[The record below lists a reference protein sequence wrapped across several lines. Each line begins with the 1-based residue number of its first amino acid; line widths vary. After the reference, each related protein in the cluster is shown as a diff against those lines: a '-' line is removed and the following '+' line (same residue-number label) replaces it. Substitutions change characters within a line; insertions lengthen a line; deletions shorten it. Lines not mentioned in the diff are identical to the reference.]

1 MKGKGALPGHTA
13 RRSGGWRAHTQPQL
27 GPQPCLRSDPAT
39 AGDPAGPGGL
49 ALRPPA
55 SPRRG
60 RQGLRC
66 GVVTAPVSGNGP
78 PRRGE
83 VRTERGVGRLP
94 AGAWGLGASPQG
106 GGGHSSARRTLDRQ
120 ALAPQS
126 PAWSMDFELGIFQ
139 NSPLSHPA
147 PRVLA
152 LEGRADGPRVVL
164 VPRAAK
170 STALSPGLRHRSPPV
185 SSERGITSAK
195 FTSSSAPPSTCVNRE
210 TVHRLTV

>member
-13 RRSGGWRAHTQPQL
+13 RRSGGRRAHTQPQL
-27 GPQPCLRSDPAT
+27 GPQLCLRSDPAT

-60 RQGLRC
+60 REGLRC

-152 LEGRADGPRVVL
+152 LKGRAGPGRGGRTVRVSSWCREPPNPPPSGPGSV
-164 VPRAAK
+164 
-170 STALSPGLRHRSPPV
+170 TALLPFHLRGGKLLLNSQAAQLLPLP
-185 SSERGITSAK
+185 A
-195 FTSSSAPPSTCVNRE
+195 
-210 TVHRLTV
+210 